1 MAGFRDQVSITSK
14 NRNDYK
20 CLANA
25 TSWQKKKKKKGLG
38 GQEEEER
45 EQGDKG
51 AEERSPASGIPQLII
66 LLKANK
72 NKT

>member
-1 MAGFRDQVSITSK
+1 MTTNV
-14 NRNDYK
+14 
-20 CLANA
+20 
-25 TSWQKKKKKKGLG
+25 WQMQLHDKKKKKKGLG